1 MGDRM
6 KSKKRGVNGKPGVN
20 YTFQCYTLQIKKKVL
35 FINGL
40 WVNCYKFDFVVKLTN
55 ITGYKFDFITH

>member
-1 MGDRM
+1 MEN
-6 KSKKRGVNGKPGVN
+6 RGSITRFSVTRYK
-20 YTFQCYTLQIKKKVL
+20 LKKKVL

-55 ITGYKFDFITH
+55 ITGYKFDFITR